1 MIHKL
6 PERFVRVTVRIGA
19 FILAAWVLLWALG
32 WVFLAAGLL
41 VASVLAVFLTAV
53 LVNAGAMRIYENASL
68 VDTGLGWNRAS
79 VRNLL
84 LGLGGGIVAAAIV
97 VVGPVLES
105 AAEFVKSPEPSSGWP
120 SLVTLLVLLL
130 FGGIGE
136 ELLFH
141 GYAFQI
147 LMRALGPFATIL
159 PVSILFALAHGGNP
173 GANLLGLINTALW
186 GVLLG
191 YAFWRSGD
199 LWLPIGLHVGWNW
212 TLPLLGVNLSG
223 FTMNVTGYVVHWK
236 TADLWSGGGYGPEG
250 ALTTSVVVV
259 LLLAWLAFK
268 APVLRQ
274 TPFLLRGKWEET

>member
-1 MIHKL
+1 MKL
-6 PERFVRVTVRIGA
+6 PEQFVRTAVRVGA
-19 FILAAWVLLWALG
+19 FILAAPVLLWALG
-32 WVFLAAGLL
+32 WAFVPSFGPLVGSAIAAFIAAALL
-41 VASVLAVFLTAV
+41 
-53 LVNAGAMRIYENASL
+53 NAGAMHIYERATL
-68 VDTGLGWNRAS
+68 GDTGMGWSRAS

-84 LGLGGGIVAAAIV
+84 LGLAGGIVGAAIV
-97 VVGPVLES
+97 VVGPVLEG
-105 AAEFVKSPEPSSGWP
+105 AAEFVPSPDPSAGLP
-120 SLVTLLVLLL
+120 SVATMLVVLL

-159 PVSILFALAHGGNP
+159 PVSVLFAWAHTGNP
-173 GANLLGLINTALW
+173 DASRLGIVNTGLW

-191 YAFWRSGD
+191 YAFFRSGD

-212 TLPLLGVNLSG
+212 SLPLLGVNLSG

-250 ALTTSVVVV
+250 ALTTSVIVV
-259 LLLAWLAFK
+259 LLFAWLAFK

-274 TPFLLRGKWEET
+274 TPFLLRDKWEEM

>member
-1 MIHKL
+1 MKL
-6 PERFVRVTVRIGA
+6 PEQFVRTAVRAGA
-19 FILAAWVLLWALG
+19 FTLAAPVLLWAFG
-32 WVFLAAGLL
+32 WVFLSFGPL
-41 VASVLAVFLTAV
+41 VGSAIAVFAAAAL
-53 LVNAGAMRIYENASL
+53 LNAGTMHIYERATL
-68 VDTGLGWNRAS
+68 MDTGMGWSRAS

-84 LGLGGGIVAAAIV
+84 LGLAGGIVAAAVV
-97 VVGPVLES
+97 VVGPVLEE
-105 AAEFVKSPEPSSGWP
+105 AAEFVPSPDPNAGWSSVATM
-120 SLVTLLVLLL
+120 LVVLLL
-130 FGGIGE
+130 GGIGE

-141 GYAFQI
+141 GYGFQI

-159 PVSILFALAHGGNP
+159 PVSILFAWAHTRNP
-173 GANLLGLINTALW
+173 DANPLGMVNTALW

-236 TADLWSGGGYGPEG
+236 TGDLWSGGGYGPEG
-250 ALTTSVVVV
+250 ALTTSVMVV
-259 LLLAWLAFK
+259 LLFAWLAFK

-274 TPFLLRGKWEET
+274 TPYLLRDRWEDM